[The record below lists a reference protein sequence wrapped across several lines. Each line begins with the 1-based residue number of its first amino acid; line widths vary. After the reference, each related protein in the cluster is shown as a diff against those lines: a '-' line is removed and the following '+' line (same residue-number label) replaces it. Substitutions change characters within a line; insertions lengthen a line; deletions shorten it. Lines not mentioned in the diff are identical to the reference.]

1 MLGVIASLVEMT
13 IGEGGKE
20 GEGRKNVWRG
30 GEMGGGGWELNDT
43 GGIEEGEGGGR
54 PRPEKKFKSHG

>member
-1 MLGVIASLVEMT
+1 MYFPGRGFDLDERMGMLGVIASLVEMT

-30 GEMGGGGWELNDT
+30 GEMGGGGWE
-43 GGIEEGEGGGR
+43 
-54 PRPEKKFKSHG
+54 